1 MENIT
6 TTIISLTAFITA
18 IATLIVNIMKAKK
31 EIENTLP
38 KKIQKQ
44 CSINIKITNRLEKV
58 KEYLI
63 ADRVQIYDFHNGGHY
78 ANGRSALKT
87 SCSYEVVRVGVKGH
101 QKELQA
107 VPLTCIP
114 KFVRTL
120 LNNNEL
126 KVNDLEEIKSTM
138 PATYQ
143 IKKEQDI
150 QSFYDIILENKN
162 KEPIGF
168 LAIQYSKIN
177 SVNFTQEEMN
187 EILKLKFFIEENLEK
202 MVSNK

>member
-44 CSINIKITNRLEKV
+44 CSINIEITNKLEKL

-101 QKELQA
+101 QKELQS

-114 KFVRTL
+114 KFVRSL
-120 LNNNEL
+120 LSQNEL
-126 KVNDLEEIKSTM
+126 RVNDLEEIKTDM

-143 IKKEQDI
+143 LKKEQDI
-150 QSFYDIILENKN
+150 KSFYDIILQNKN

-177 SVNFTQEEMN
+177 SVNFNQEEKN

>member
-44 CSINIKITNRLEKV
+44 CNINIEITNKLEKL

-101 QKELQA
+101 QKELQS

-120 LNNNEL
+120 LSQNEL
-126 KVNDLEEIKSTM
+126 RVNDLEEIKTDM

-143 IKKEQDI
+143 LKKEQDI
-150 QSFYDIILENKN
+150 KSFYDIILQNKN

-168 LAIQYSKIN
+168 LAIQYSKTN
-177 SVNFTQEEMN
+177 SVNFNQEEKN